1 MAAPGT
7 KRAEIIN
14 DFLASTL
21 IFSTAMT
28 DLIDEQARRV
38 IGKSFTMPQLK
49 LLKLVARTEAGT
61 ISDVAAFLGVS
72 NAAASKAVDRLV
84 RRGLIERKESENDR
98 RAIRLSLSDDGKR
111 ILERY
116 EEIQLKTLDG
126 LFRQFMPQDFID
138 AGELLDR
145 LSLDLVG
152 ASSRPDE
159 LCFRCGIYFRDK
171 CLLRDATK
179 RTCYHHL
186 HKLRQKQ
193 RKSSPQ
199 G

>member
-61 ISDVAAFLGVS
+61 ISDVATFLGVS

-145 LSLDLVG
+145 LSLDLVDT
-152 ASSRPDE
+152 SSRPDQ

-193 RKSSPQ
+193 RKGSPQ

>member
-7 KRAEIIN
+7 ERAEIVN

-61 ISDVAAFLGVS
+61 ISDVATFLGVS

-145 LSLDLVG
+145 LSLDLVDT
-152 ASSRPDE
+152 SSRPDQ

-193 RKSSPQ
+193 RKGSPQ